1 MPTGADEAGGIVSAL
16 GTLPP
21 PEDNKLA
28 DVLFKP

>member
-1 MPTGADEAGGIVSAL
+1 MPTGADEAGGIASVP

-21 PEDNKLA
+21 PEDDKLA